1 MSDEKRDYKREAK
14 ENAVKLVDDFSNLV
28 NGSPDVEAIVEQF
41 KREHRTLQQS
51 MFRVILTLIVSMTKD
66 DYHTDGRN
74 EQSKDIAKKLILGY
88 AEMVK
93 REDKVRMLAEGCGE
107 EYSEEKSEKYRMDI
121 VNAPEKYIGLSFI

>member
-1 MSDEKRDYKREAK
+1 MSEEKRDYRREAREK
-14 ENAVKLVDDFSNLV
+14 AVKLVDDFSNLV

-51 MFRVILTLIVSMTKD
+51 MFRVILTLIISMTKD

-74 EQSKDIAKKLILGY
+74 EYSKEVAKKLICGY

-93 REDKVRMLAEGCGE
+93 QEDKARMLAEGCGE
-107 EYSEEKSEKYRMDI
+107 EYSEQKSEKYRLDI
-121 VNAPEKYIGLSFI
+121 INAPDKYIGLSYI